1 MLEGDQ
7 SLFGRP
13 GAGERGRSDLTDPQT
28 EGHPEEDPEHGQSDD
43 DGEDAVTDDP
53 FGPRRPRSARPEGR
67 AVAISPGVPATAVEA
82 GSPRGQQH
90 REQGEGS
97 DDGDEG
103 DEQAAVAEA
112 AHEREGHHDE
122 GEETD
127 CDRHGAEEDRP
138 PGGGHGQDDR
148 LIVGPS
154 PVAFLAPAGDD
165 KQRVVDGH
173 TEADQSDEILDQLAY
188 PGDRRQGAEKQ
199 KGAED
204 GHSSHQEGSHGQ
216 EGPEDENQDNKGADG
231 ADTYF
236 AQDAEPTT
244 ARCVLQ
250 VAEAGGRHR
259 DPRRGTRSQ
268 RGGHLGGCRRV
279 VTGEHEPEGRVVA
292 RGDQSGVV
300 HRRVGNDAQ

>member
-1 MLEGDQ
+1 MARTVLTVALSVGELVGELGTTSMMAVPDRRQAAPAGAMAVSTPWIVPEPGGQGRRIGAVGDEHLDRGEHTDREPCVLEGDQ

-13 GAGERGRSDLTDPQT
+13 GAGERGGSDLTDPQT
-28 EGHPEEDPEHGQSDD
+28 EGHPEEDPEHGQSDN

-67 AVAISPGVPATAVEA
+67 AVAISPGVSATAVEA

-165 KQRVVDGH
+165 EQRVVDGH

-199 KGAED
+199 KGAKD
-204 GHSSHQEGSHGQ
+204 GHGSH
-216 EGPEDENQDNKGADG
+216 EER
-231 ADTYF
+231 
-236 AQDAEPTT
+236 EP
-244 ARCVLQ
+244 R
-250 VAEAGGRHR
+250 
-259 DPRRGTRSQ
+259 PRRTR
-268 RGGHLGGCRRV
+268 RR
-279 VTGEHEPEGRVVA
+279 EPRQQGR
-292 RGDQSGVV
+292 RW
-300 HRRVGNDAQ
+300 RR